1 MTRTSHLI
9 AAAATFVYTL
19 AGAPSVQAEEH
30 EHHHAVVDSRQA
42 LVLSQGE
49 RAAVLMEMRQFL
61 TGIQSIT
68 SALARDDVKSVAP
81 IASKLGMQ
89 AAHDMSA
96 ALHTKM
102 PLEFRQKG
110 MAVHQAFD
118 QVAMDAES
126 MGDVKHT
133 LGQMGTLLQT
143 CVACHEQFRI
153 ERASVRA
160 RK

>member
-1 MTRTSHLI
+1 MIGNIRFIT
-9 AAAATFVYTL
+9 AAATFACTL
-19 AGAPSVQAEEH
+19 APASAQAEEH
-30 EHHHAVVDSRQA
+30 GHHHAVVDSRQA
-42 LVLSQGE
+42 IVLSQEE

-68 SALARDDVKSVAP
+68 SALAKDDVKAVAP
-81 IASKLGMQ
+81 IARSLGMQ
-89 AAHDMSA
+89 AAHETSA
-96 ALHTKM
+96 ALRTKM

-126 MGDVKHT
+126 LGDVKHT
-133 LGQMGTLLQT
+133 LGQMGSLLQT

-153 ERASVRA
+153 ERAVVRT
-160 RK
+160 KK